1 MKKDY
6 VMRGHLLLQFG
17 LLAQLLQ
24 EAGIFL
30 RNLNGLLILRGIL
43 LMKFVLRNLQHLLQ
57 IFQALFQS
65 LSPAWDPTSILILR
79 RNLLHMTG
87 ARLRRNVLST
97 TDIPT
102 KVVISHVE
110 LLGSSQ
116 IDLLCLLIG
125 WLLRRLPWLM
135 MMVVMINLLV

>member
-1 MKKDY
+1 
-6 VMRGHLLLQFG
+6 MRGHLLLQFG

-24 EAGIFL
+24 ETGIFL
-30 RNLNGLLILRGIL
+30 RDLNGLLILRGIL
-43 LMKFVLRNLQHLLQ
+43 LMKLVLRNLQHLLQ

-87 ARLRRNVLST
+87 ARLRRNVLSAAN
-97 TDIPT
+97 IAT

-110 LLGSSQ
+110 LLGSCQ
-116 IDLLCLLIG
+116 INLLGLLIG
-125 WLLRRLPWLM
+125 WLLRRLPRLM
-135 MMVVMINLLV
+135 MMVVMISLLV

>member
-1 MKKDY
+1 
-6 VMRGHLLLQFG
+6 MRGHLLLQFG

-43 LMKFVLRNLQHLLQ
+43 LMKLVLRNLQHLLQ

-65 LSPAWDPTSILILR
+65 LCPARDPTSILILR

-87 ARLRRNVLST
+87 ARLRRNVLSAA
-97 TDIPT
+97 DIPT
-102 KVVISHVE
+102 KVIISHVE
-110 LLGSSQ
+110 LLGSCQ
-116 IDLLCLLIG
+116 IDLLGLLVRR
-125 WLLRRLPWLM
+125 LLRRLPRLM
-135 MMVVMINLLV
+135 MMVVMISLLV